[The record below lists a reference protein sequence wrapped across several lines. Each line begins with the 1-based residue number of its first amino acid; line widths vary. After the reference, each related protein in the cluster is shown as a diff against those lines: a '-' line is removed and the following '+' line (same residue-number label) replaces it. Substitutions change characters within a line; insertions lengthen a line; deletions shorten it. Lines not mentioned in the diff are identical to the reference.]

1 LLVTAL
7 YDAEIGHYGTEVTQ
21 HRLRRV
27 FRLPDVSLEWDS
39 VRHNLAAD
47 GRLYVEIQLKPSTA
61 GQASDCEE
69 RLRNSLC
76 RVGRK
81 TSLSIQLKPMR
92 PYKCDMT
99 TEELQIDDVVDD
111 DVSSTT
117 CDVTDEPVAGPSWEC
132 TATSAASAS
141 AASAAAEN
149 DLSHEPA

>member
-1 LLVTAL
+1 
-7 YDAEIGHYGTEVTQ
+7 
-21 HRLRRV
+21 
-27 FRLPDVSLEWDS
+27 
-39 VRHNLAAD
+39 
-47 GRLYVEIQLKPSTA
+47 
-61 GQASDCEE
+61 
-69 RLRNSLC
+69 
-76 RVGRK
+76 
-81 TSLSIQLKPMR
+81 MR

-132 TATSAASAS
+132 TAASAAS